1 MRASTIG
8 TKVLTGWVV
17 VGLVGG
23 CGLIK
28 ADIGT
33 LVFQLPS
40 KSFSFDTASAGW
52 KAPPGTFPA
61 VACGAGQMVTD
72 CCNPPAPAPR
82 PDCVATPL
90 ACVNSVCVLEFPVT
104 VSQRIDLK
112 SEVPALS
119 SLGGQTLAEISIK
132 QIQYTIASNMNVE
145 LPAIDIYVAPDG
157 ATTIADPAK
166 KFGTIPPTPAG
177 ATKSGDVVL
186 DPGGQAAFSMY
197 ASQFTVPFTLLGH
210 TTMVVAPGNPAPTG
224 KVDVTVTG
232 KVGAKP
238 NL

>member
-1 MRASTIG
+1 MRSTTNRRKLWAWWAIAG
-8 TKVLTGWVV
+8 FA
-17 VGLVGG
+17 G

-28 ADIGT
+28 SDIGT

-40 KSFSFDTASAGW
+40 KSFSFDTTSGGW
-52 KAPPGTFPA
+52 KAPPGNFPT
-61 VACGAGQMVTD
+61 VACGTGQAVAD
-72 CCNPPAPAPR
+72 CCNPPAGVK
-82 PDCVATPL
+82 PDCNATPL
-90 ACVNSVCVLEFPVT
+90 ACVNGACVLQFPVT

-145 LPAIDIYVAPDG
+145 LPAIDIYVAPEG
-157 ATTIADPAK
+157 ATTTADPAK

-177 ATKSGDVVL
+177 ATKSGDVIL
-186 DPGGQAAFSMY
+186 DPDGQAAFSTY

-210 TTMVVAPGNPAPTG
+210 TTMVVPPGTPAPTG
-224 KVDVTVTG
+224 KVDMTITG
-232 KVGAKP
+232 KVGARP

>member
-1 MRASTIG
+1 MRASTIR
-8 TKVLTGWVV
+8 TKLLAWWAVA
-17 VGLVGG
+17 GLAGG

-28 ADIGT
+28 GDIGT

-40 KSFSFDTASAGW
+40 KSFSFDTASSGW
-52 KAPPGTFPA
+52 KAPPGNFPM
-61 VACGAGQMVTD
+61 VACGAGQAVTD
-72 CCNPPAPAPR
+72 CCNPPPPAPK

-90 ACVNSVCVLEFPVT
+90 ACVNGACVLEFPVT
-104 VSQRIDLK
+104 VNQRIDLK

-119 SLGGQTLAEISIK
+119 SLGGQTLAEVSIK

-157 ATTIADPAK
+157 ATTTADPAK

-177 ATKSGDVVL
+177 ATRSGDVVL
-186 DPGGQAAFSMY
+186 DPDGQAAFSMY
-197 ASQFTVPFTLLGH
+197 ASHFTTPFTLIAH
-210 TTMVVAPGNPAPTG
+210 TTMVVAPGTPAPTG

-238 NL
+238 SL

>member
-1 MRASTIG
+1 MRASTNRRKLG
-8 TKVLTGWVV
+8 AWWAVA
-17 VGLVGG
+17 GLAG

-28 ADIGT
+28 ADIAT

-40 KSFSFDTASAGW
+40 KSFSFDTASGGW
-52 KAPPGTFPA
+52 KAPPGNFPRVDCGPTLA
-61 VACGAGQMVTD
+61 VMD
-72 CCNPPAPAPR
+72 CCNPPAGVK
-82 PDCVATPL
+82 PDCAVTPL

-119 SLGGQTLAEISIK
+119 SLGGQTLAEISVK
-132 QIQYTIASNMNVE
+132 QIQYTIVSNMNVE
-145 LPAIDIYVAPDG
+145 LPAIDIFVAPDG
-157 ATTIADPAK
+157 ATTTADPAK

-177 ATKSGDVVL
+177 ATRSGDMVL
-186 DPGGQAAFSMY
+186 DPNGQAAFSQY

-210 TTMVVAPGNPAPTG
+210 TTMLVAPGTPTPTG
-224 KVDVTVTG
+224 KVDVTMTG
-232 KVGAKP
+232 KVGARP